1 MLNVLLLVAF
11 GYLLGSVPSGWLV
24 MKVYRNQDLRKL
36 GSGNIGAANV
46 FRAGGP
52 GAFALTL
59 IADGLKGFIPV
70 MLGIAFG
77 LGGNELALGAIGLA
91 AVAGHTWPLYLG
103 FHGGKGVATSGGVLL
118 ALAPVAIVLAGLT
131 WFLVIRITK
140 VASVGSLLGARL
152 AQAGSEVT
160 LVGRQPHV
168 EAVTRDG
175 VRMVRAGKVS
185 NQSVRAARPT
195 IAGAGGP
202 FDYVF
207 LTVKGYDTLD
217 AVEQLQPVLRPGTIL
232 GRFQNGVGNG
242 EAIVA
247 ALPEQALLAGS
258 LTGPVSL
265 EEPGTFQL

>member
-46 FRAGGP
+46 FRAGGA

-140 VASVGSLLGARL
+140 VASVASLSAVAVGFISLSPVGWSVVVLGVALAALILYRHRINIERL
-152 AQAGSEVT
+152 AT
-160 LVGRQPHV
+160 GR
-168 EAVTRDG
+168 ELKITA
-175 VRMVRAGKVS
+175 
-185 NQSVRAARPT
+185 N
-195 IAGAGGP
+195 
-202 FDYVF
+202 
-207 LTVKGYDTLD
+207 
-217 AVEQLQPVLRPGTIL
+217 
-232 GRFQNGVGNG
+232 
-242 EAIVA
+242 
-247 ALPEQALLAGS
+247 
-258 LTGPVSL
+258 
-265 EEPGTFQL
+265 

>member
-46 FRAGGP
+46 FRAGGA
-52 GAFALTL
+52 GAFA
-59 IADGLKGFIPV
+59 PV

-77 LGGNELALGAIGLA
+77 VGGNELALGAIGLA

-140 VASVGSLLGARL
+140 VASVASLSAVAVGFVSLIVLHLIGWQAWRPVGWSVVVLGVALAALILYRHRINIERL
-152 AQAGSEVT
+152 AT
-160 LVGRQPHV
+160 GR
-168 EAVTRDG
+168 ELKITA
-175 VRMVRAGKVS
+175 
-185 NQSVRAARPT
+185 N
-195 IAGAGGP
+195 
-202 FDYVF
+202 
-207 LTVKGYDTLD
+207 
-217 AVEQLQPVLRPGTIL
+217 
-232 GRFQNGVGNG
+232 
-242 EAIVA
+242 
-247 ALPEQALLAGS
+247 
-258 LTGPVSL
+258 
-265 EEPGTFQL
+265 